1 MSYIETMLA
10 AVPAEHKDAYYRSAE
25 KMAALFCNFG
35 AIRVVESWGNTVPD
49 GQLTSM
55 PKAVDKQEGEVV
67 ISSII
72 FWPSKDIRDQAFE
85 KMMNDP
91 DVKAAMPMGL
101 FDSKRMI
108 FGGFDVMVDVGER

>member
-1 MSYIETMLA
+1 M
-10 AVPAEHKDAYYRSAE
+10 
-25 KMAALFCNFG
+25 
-35 AIRVVESWGNTVPD
+35 
-49 GQLTSM
+49 
-55 PKAVDKQEGEVV
+55 